1 LCRACRERISLSLLR
16 CESAGRS
23 CGRHTVVA
31 AWSKCERDA
40 QNWGREG
47 SAPEPSLDLHPSEVS
62 TSLSPWLHPS
72 TLARMH
78 NLYRLQWRT
87 HCNDR
92 CGDSFHADGSAF
104 PELFSWANLSTSTRI
119 SSLTLY
125 TVNKAV
131 NTTERTENFTCCGN
145 RDFQDTTLM
154 SRD

>member
-1 LCRACRERISLSLLR
+1 MLHDNNCVTRVGKGSHYLSYVVRVLVALVVATLSSLR
-16 CESAGRS
+16 GRS
-23 CGRHTVVA
+23 V
-31 AWSKCERDA
+31 S
-40 QNWGREG
+40 GREA
-47 SAPEPSLDLHPSEVS
+47 SAPELSLDLHPSEVS
-62 TSLSPWLHPS
+62 TSLSLWLHPS
-72 TLARMH
+72 TLARMR

-131 NTTERTENFTCCGN
+131 NTTERTESFTCCGN